1 MSTYLQQLCYPV
13 FCASRAS
20 QILES
25 DCVAPADKGLRNLLV
40 NLETTVN
47 ISLVIVAVYIIL
59 MFVMGFVLTHRSK
72 TTSELFIGKQ
82 ELGVLLLIPLLFGE
96 VIAGASTTGTAQG
109 GYIQGVSAVWTF
121 VGKGLG
127 SIVFAYLL
135 VKFFVVAGKA
145 GAMSVPEAFKW
156 RFDGRLRVVMVF
168 IFGIPVGLICA
179 SQCRALAS
187 LLGPMTGLNI
197 NMLIVISVIVFG
209 LLGLSGIKGIAKM
222 NIVNSVVIL
231 FGVIFTTCIVVAHQ
245 GGLGQVLADAP
256 AGHDNFAYPSI
267 PEILGQFISGLL
279 AYCVTISPTNACYST
294 GDKKASRV
302 ALVVT
307 GIMSIIFAFFPMLI
321 GLAGASAL
329 PGVDANTILYSMP
342 ASISPVL
349 SGLVNMAVLAA
360 VISTSPFFYLSFST
374 VVVRDIVLPL
384 KPGLSEKKQMRI
396 SAVVELAFTAMVI
409 VIALNMNSIFG
420 QIIGANHIKACA
432 GLLLI
437 VALFSRWL
445 TNSAAF
451 WSLLV
456 SGGLSTVWYFSG
468 SVFGLHIEP
477 LWPALAI
484 EIALMVIISLL
495 DKQHRGKDY
504 EDFVSRIPKN
514 AGMSVTPWEK

>member
-1 MSTYLQQLCYPV
+1 M
-13 FCASRAS
+13 
-20 QILES
+20 
-25 DCVAPADKGLRNLLV
+25 
-40 NLETTVN
+40 N
-47 ISLVIVAVYIIL
+47 ISLVIVVVYITL
-59 MFVMGFVLTHRSK
+59 MFVMGFVLTRRSK

-96 VIAGASTTGTAQG
+96 VIAGSSTTGTAQG

-156 RFDGRLRVVMVF
+156 RFDGRLRIVMVF

-187 LLGPMTGLNI
+187 LLGPMTGLDI
-197 NMLIVISVIVFG
+197 DTLIAVSVIVFG

-231 FGVIFTTCIVVAHQ
+231 FGVIFTACVVVVHQ
-245 GGLGQVLADAP
+245 GGLAQVFANAP
-256 AGHDNFAYPSI
+256 AGYDNFAYPSV
-267 PEILGQFISGLL
+267 PEILGQFLSGLL
-279 AYCVTISPTNACYST
+279 AYCVTVSPTNACYST
-294 GDKKASRV
+294 GDKHASRV
-302 ALVVT
+302 ALIVT
-307 GIMSIIFAFFPMLI
+307 GFMSIVFAFFPMII
-321 GLAGASAL
+321 GVAGVSAL
-329 PGVDANTILYSMP
+329 PGVDPNTILYSMP
-342 ASISPVL
+342 ASISPIL
-349 SGLVNMAVLAA
+349 SGLVSMAVLAA

-374 VVVRDIVLPL
+374 VFVRDIVLPL
-384 KPGLSEKKQMRI
+384 KPELTEKKQMRI
-396 SAVVELAFTAMVI
+396 SMIVELAFTAMVI

-437 VALFSRWL
+437 IALFSKWL
-445 TNSAAF
+445 TNTAAF
-451 WSLLV
+451 WSLLI
-456 SGGLSTVWYFSG
+456 SGGLSTIWYFSG

-484 EIALMVIISLL
+484 EIALMIIISVV
-495 DKQHRGKDY
+495 DKKHRGKDY
-504 EDFVSRIPKN
+504 EDFVSRIPED
-514 AGMSVTPWEK
+514 AGMSVVPWEK